1 MVKIAC
7 LSIKTS
13 YPLKIPA
20 TLYIHFF
27 PHQLIIPHPLHIIYR
42 GVLLASCVLSNTCMG
57 LGVEVLFRLEQDNVG
72 LQVSTA
78 VEPTS
83 SVNTLSVAWT
93 MGFMLLDA
101 LLYMVI
107 AWYI

>member
-1 MVKIAC
+1 MKIAC
-7 LSIKTS
+7 LSTKKL
-13 YPLKIPA
+13 YPLKISRY
-20 TLYIHFF
+20 TIRSFF
-27 PHQLIIPHPLHIIYR
+27 SHQLIIPHPLHIIYR

-93 MGFMLLDA
+93 MGFMLIDA

-107 AWYI
+107 AWYV